1 MELSHE
7 EKGVLILA
15 VRDSIRSLFGDMM
28 PPIIDYSYYPG
39 LGQTGPGAFVTIT
52 LNNQLRGCIGYI
64 TSPMTVYET
73 VCEAAKQAATND
85 PRFHPLTQEEVHH
98 VNIEISVL
106 SPLVHISNYEQIQ
119 IGVHGLVLDE
129 PNNRALLL
137 PQVASENNFDIP
149 RFLTALCEKAG
160 INPYEWETRTL
171 DIKTFTATVFSEMD
185 NRKRTH
191 EQG

>member
-15 VRDSIRSLFGDMM
+15 VRDSIGSLFSDMM

-85 PRFHPLTQEEVHH
+85 PRFYPLTEEEVHR

-106 SPLVHISNYEQIQ
+106 SALVPISSYEQIQ

-171 DIKTFTATVFSEMD
+171 DIKTFTAAVFSEMD